1 MNKNIFVVRHC
12 KAAGQHPEA
21 KLTRQGINQA
31 LSLVSFFSN
40 YDIDRIISS
49 PYTRAIQSITPYGE
63 YKNIP
68 IEVDNRLVERSLSK
82 QSHSDWMDKLKM
94 TFHDIDLKFDGGE
107 SSREAKE
114 RAIHVID
121 EIVTSNVSNT
131 IIVTHGNLMTLLL
144 KHFIPGYG
152 FDDWMALRNPDVYQ
166 INWKNGSY
174 IAECIWEVS

>member
-63 YKNIP
+63 
-68 IEVDNRLVERSLSK
+68 RSEEHTSEL
-82 QSHSDWMDKLKM
+82 Q
-94 TFHDIDLKFDGGE
+94 
-107 SSREAKE
+107 SRE
-114 RAIHVID
+114 
-121 EIVTSNVSNT
+121 
-131 IIVTHGNLMTLLL
+131 NLVCRLLL
-144 KHFIPGYG
+144 EK
-152 FDDWMALRNPDVYQ
+152 
-166 INWKNGSY
+166 KKKTK
-174 IAECIWEVS
+174 AERVNTRTNYRILVQ